1 MSKPRV
7 DRQKLERRVD
17 AAIEAAGKTTPE
29 ALNPMSC
36 LAHYTKYL
44 WEHSEYSKSTICTTF
59 NKLDIFF
66 RWMGIVGIEDLADL
80 NLGEMRSFFAWQR
93 ERGLKDSTLRQY
105 RVELNEFFLYLNHI
119 GILTN
124 KRLLLERIRFHGQA
138 VEIEIVSMEEMAAM
152 IHTIKADM
160 EAKRD
165 AWRFDI
171 TFKPHRDHCILL
183 LLIATGLRPGEIVGI
198 RKSDLCLEKTF
209 IHIHG
214 KGNNL
219 YTKRYRKAYIDQPDL
234 LEALRGYLKLREH
247 LDTEYLFC
255 SWDGIPLRSMYI
267 STMVRTLGFAAGLD
281 RIINPTALRQT
292 FCSHLAARD
301 VDLFCIKEL
310 MGHKWIDTALSHYTH
325 FPEPELR
332 DQAARFNPLG
342 GERV

>member
-7 DRQKLERRVD
+7 ERQKLERRVD
-17 AAIEAAGKTTPE
+17 AAIEMAGRVAPDSSVP
-29 ALNPMSC
+29 ASC

-44 WEHSEYSKSTICTTF
+44 WERSEYSKRTICTIF
-59 NKLDIFF
+59 NKADIFF
-66 RWMGIVGIEDLADL
+66 CWLESVKIANLADI
-80 NLGEMRSFFAWQR
+80 NAQDMRLFFRSQR
-93 ERGLKDSTLRQY
+93 ERGLKDITLRQY
-105 RVELNEFFLYLNHI
+105 RVELNKFFLFLGYTGVLSGNQ
-119 GILTN
+119 
-124 KRLLLERIRFHGQA
+124 LLLDRIRFHSA
-138 VEIEIVSMEEMAAM
+138 SVEIDIVPPEELNAM
-152 IHTIKADM
+152 IRTVRNDM
-160 EAKRD
+160 EAKKD

-171 TFKPHRDHCILL
+171 TFKPHRDYCILL

-198 RKSDLCLEKTF
+198 KKSDLHLEEGF

-214 KGNNL
+214 KGSSL

-234 LEALRGYLKLREH
+234 LSAIQGYLRLRSH

-267 STMVRTLGFAAGLD
+267 STMVRTLGLAAGLGK
-281 RIINPTALRQT
+281 IINPTDLRQT
-292 FCSHLAARD
+292 FCSHLAARG

-332 DQAARFNPLG
+332 EQAASFNPLG
-342 GERV
+342 GGR